1 MGNAVFLGDEAC
13 CALAGDVEEGG
24 GIQDAVVLGVRGFDI
39 DFEHFGEV
47 VVEECAV
54 VISFGVHEVE
64 AVFFAFEPGLPVVGF
79 VGAVGGVFESDGK
92 GDFHCR
98 KGHAL
103 CACRRG
109 YRSIYTQLI
118 PQELIVSLPGSRN
131 PLGVVLAVV
140 CGVPMY
146 ADIFGTIP
154 IAEALLAKEALLGVV
169 LSFMMAVTTLSLP
182 SIIMLRKAVKP
193 KLLAVFVAICV
204 FGIIGVGYLF
214 NALQFV
220 LI

>member
-1 MGNAVFLGDEAC
+1 MGNAVFLGDKAC

-79 VGAVGGVFESDGK
+79 VGAVGGVFEGDGK

-98 KGHAL
+98 IGFYAL
-103 CACRRG
+103 DG
-109 YRSIYTQLI
+109 FIEQ
-118 PQELIVSLPGSRN
+118 
-131 PLGVVLAVV
+131 GV
-140 CGVPMY
+140 C
-146 ADIFGTIP
+146 F
-154 IAEALLAKEALLGVV
+154 
-169 LSFMMAVTTLSLP
+169 
-182 SIIMLRKAVKP
+182 
-193 KLLAVFVAICV
+193 
-204 FGIIGVGYLF
+204 GVGLGDG
-214 NALQFV
+214 AQREQHE
-220 LI
+220 